1 MALLAFPPVLANTEV
16 NKAIK
21 ESQAYWHQ
29 MEKILSKEPTKEAFS
44 EVLGM
49 SDNLLEKN
57 NTMTKYLESLAPY
70 AQSELIDIAGRQRM
84 NSMKLARDYI
94 AASMDIDKEHRIDSM
109 LESAALFDSAMLTL
123 EVASE
128 NTAQIKGLIKSI
140 TRMEWRK
147 VNQTVNKCVED
158 NGTKFNVLIMI
169 NFCEKLLKK
178 TDRLTK
184 LYVGISSYDT

>member
-1 MALLAFPPVLANTEV
+1 
-16 NKAIK
+16 
-21 ESQAYWHQ
+21 
-29 MEKILSKEPTKEAFS
+29 
-44 EVLGM
+44 
-49 SDNLLEKN
+49 
-57 NTMTKYLESLAPY
+57 MTKYLESLAPY

-84 NSMKLARDYI
+84 NSMRLARDYI

-123 EVASE
+123 EGASE
-128 NTAQIKGLIKSI
+128 NTARIKGLIKSI